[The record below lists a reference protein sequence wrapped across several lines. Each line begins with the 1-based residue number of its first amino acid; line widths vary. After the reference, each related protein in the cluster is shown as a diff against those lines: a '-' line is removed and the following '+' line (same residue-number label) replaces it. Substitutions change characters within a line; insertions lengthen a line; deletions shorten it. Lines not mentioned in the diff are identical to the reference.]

1 MARLTIIGGGRMG
14 SALLTGLLANSW
26 AQVEECAVVE
36 RYESTRETL
45 AARFPRL
52 TITDVPAPGESVVL
66 AVKPS
71 DVEMV
76 CRSLP
81 DHGYDR
87 VLSIAAGLTTK
98 SLETW
103 LWKDVRVIR
112 AMPNSPA
119 LLGVGASVIAP
130 GAHATDDDVI
140 WAESVLSAIGVVV
153 KLPEHL
159 LDAATGLSGSGPAYI
174 FMVAE
179 ALVDAGVLVGLD
191 REIARVL
198 TLQTIL
204 GAAKM
209 LAESGESAEVL
220 RAAVTSPGGTTAEG
234 LRVLE
239 SHAVRAAFT
248 EAVRAAT
255 ERSRELGAS

>member
-14 SALLTGLLANSW
+14 TALLTGLLSNGW
-26 AQVEECAVVE
+26 AKEEECAIVE
-36 RYESTRETL
+36 RYESTRHTL
-45 AARFPRL
+45 SVRFPHL
-52 TITDVPAPGESVVL
+52 EISDVAAPGESVVL

-71 DVEMV
+71 DVEQV

-81 DHGYDR
+81 ADSYGR
-87 VLSIAAGLTTK
+87 VLSIAAGLTT
-98 SLETW
+98 STIEGW
-103 LWKDVRVIR
+103 LWRDARVIR

-119 LLGVGASVIAP
+119 LLGFGASVIAP
-130 GAHATDDDVI
+130 GSCASDDDMI

-153 KLPEHL
+153 KLPERL
-159 LDAATGLSGSGPAYI
+159 LDAATGLSGSGPAYV
-174 FMVAE
+174 FMIAE

-191 REIARVL
+191 REVARVL

-209 LAESGESAEVL
+209 LAESGESAEDL

-239 SHAVRAAFT
+239 VHAVRAAFT

-255 ERSRELGAS
+255 NRSKELGAS

>member
-1 MARLTIIGGGRMG
+1 MG
-14 SALLTGLLANSW
+14 SALLTGLLLNGW
-26 AQVEECAVVE
+26 AQEEECVIVE
-36 RYESTRETL
+36 RYEEARQSL
-45 AARFPRL
+45 ATRFPRL
-52 TITDVPAPGESVVL
+52 KITDKATPGESVVI

-71 DVEMV
+71 DVEQV

-81 DHGYDR
+81 DKGYDR
-87 VLSIAAGLTTK
+87 ILSIAAGLSTK
-98 SLETW
+98 TIEGW
-103 LWKDVRVIR
+103 LWRDARVIR

-130 GAHATDDDVI
+130 GSHASDNDVI

-153 KLPEHL
+153 KLPENL

-198 TLQTIL
+198 TLQTMV

-209 LAESGESAEVL
+209 LAESGESAEML

-239 SHAVRAAFT
+239 SHAVRSAFT

>member
-14 SALLTGLLANSW
+14 SALLTGLIANGW
-26 AQVEECAVVE
+26 ADERECTVVE
-36 RYESTRETL
+36 RYASTRETL
-45 AARFPRL
+45 QRRFPNL
-52 TITDVPAPGESVVL
+52 TVTDVPPPGEAVVL
-66 AVKPS
+66 AVKPG
-71 DVEMV
+71 DIEPV

-81 DHGYDR
+81 PNGYAR
-87 VLSIAAGLTTK
+87 VLSIAAGVTTAT
-98 SLETW
+98 LEGW
-103 LWKDVRVIR
+103 LWRDAHVIR
-112 AMPNSPA
+112 AMPNTPA

-130 GAHATDDDVI
+130 GEHASDDDVI
-140 WAESVLSAIGVVV
+140 WAESVLSTIGVVV
-153 KLPEHL
+153 KLPERL

-198 TLQTIL
+198 TLQTML
-204 GAAKM
+204 GSAKM
-209 LAESGESAEVL
+209 LAESGESAEAL

-239 SHAVRAAFT
+239 AHAVRAALI
-248 EAVRAAT
+248 EAVHAAT
-255 ERSRELGAS
+255 NRSRELGAQ